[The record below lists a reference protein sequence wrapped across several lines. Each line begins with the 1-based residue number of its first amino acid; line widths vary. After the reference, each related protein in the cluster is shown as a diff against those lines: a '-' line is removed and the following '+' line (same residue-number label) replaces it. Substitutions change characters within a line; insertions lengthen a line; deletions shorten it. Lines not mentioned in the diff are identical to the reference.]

1 MTDTKT
7 LIEWADKHLMYTA
20 KRAPVALVRGEGV
33 RVWDSDGKEYLDF
46 TGGIAV
52 TALGHSHPK
61 VVGTMREQAA
71 TLLHVSNL
79 FYIPQQTQLAK
90 LLCDHSF
97 ADRVFFSNSGAE
109 ANETAIKLA
118 RKWAKEHG
126 ASDRGDIITMRGGF
140 HGRTLATVT
149 ATAQEKYHHGFEPLP
164 GGFKYVPFNDLRA
177 VERAIDS
184 HTAAVMV
191 EPIQGEGG
199 INIPDDGYLP
209 GLRKLCDEAGV
220 LLVLDEIQTGM
231 GRTGR
236 LWGYEHSGIEPD
248 IMTLAKALANGV
260 PIGATL
266 ATESVASAFT
276 PGTHGSTFGGNP
288 FVTAVGLTV
297 FTTLME
303 ERLPERAAATGR
315 LLREQL
321 EAVRARQPKA
331 ATAVRGRGLL
341 VGMDLVPPVGDVISA
356 CRQRGLLALS
366 AGDNTL
372 RLAPPLVVDEASVRR
387 AVEIIDQALAGF
399 GR

>member
-7 LIEWADKHLMYTA
+7 LIDWADKHLMTTA
-20 KRAPVALVRGEGV
+20 KRAPVVLVRGDGA

-109 ANETAIKLA
+109 ANESAIKLA

-209 GLRKLCDEAGV
+209 GLRKLCDEAGI

-231 GRTGR
+231 ERTGR

-303 ERLPERAAATGR
+303 ERLPERAAASGR
-315 LLREQL
+315 LLRDQL
-321 EAVRARQPKA
+321 EAVRGRHPKA

-341 VGMDLVPPVGDVISA
+341 V
-356 CRQRGLLALS
+356 LS

-372 RLAPPLVVDEASVRR
+372 RLAPPLITDEATLRR
-387 AVEIIDQALAGF
+387 GVEIIDQVLSGF
-399 GR
+399 VK

>member
-1 MTDTKT
+1 MDTKQ
-7 LIEWADKHLMYTA
+7 LIEWSDKHLMAFA
-20 KRAPVALVRGEGV
+20 KRNPVALVRGEGA
-33 RVWDSDGKEYLDF
+33 RVWDSEGKEYLDF

-79 FYIPQQTQLAK
+79 FHIPQQIHLAK

-126 ASDRGDIITMRGGF
+126 GSDRGDIITMRGGF

-164 GGFKYVPFNDLRA
+164 AGFKYVPFNDLRA

-184 HTAAVMV
+184 RTAAVLV

-199 INIPDDGYLP
+199 VNIPDDSYLP
-209 GLRKLCDEAGV
+209 GLRKLCDQAGI
-220 LLVLDEIQTGM
+220 LLILDEIQTGM
-231 GRTGR
+231 GRTGK
-236 LWGYEHSGIEPD
+236 LWAYEHTGVLPD

-266 ATESVASAFT
+266 ATDDVASVFT

-288 FVTAVGLTV
+288 FATAVGLTV
-297 FTTLME
+297 FTTLIE
-303 ERLPERAAATGR
+303 ERLVDRAASAGR
-315 LLREQL
+315 LLL
-321 EAVRARQPKA
+321 ERLAAVRAKHPGVV
-331 ATAVRGRGLL
+331 TAVRGKGLLVAMDVVPPVGNLVAACRERGLL
-341 VGMDLVPPVGDVISA
+341 VLT
-356 CRQRGLLALS
+356 
-366 AGDNTL
+366 AGDNAL
-372 RLAPPLVVDEASVRR
+372 RLAPPLIVDDASIGRG
-387 AVEIIDQALAGF
+387 VEIIDRALQDC
-399 GR
+399 RP

>member
-1 MTDTKT
+1 
-7 LIEWADKHLMYTA
+7 
-20 KRAPVALVRGEGV
+20 
-33 RVWDSDGKEYLDF
+33 VWDSDGKEYLDF

-109 ANETAIKLA
+109 ANESAIKLA

-199 INIPDDGYLP
+199 VNIPDDGYLP

-236 LWGYEHSGIEPD
+236 LWAYEHSGVEPD

-288 FVTAVGLTV
+288 FATAVGLTV

-315 LLREQL
+315 LLRDQL
-321 EAVRARQPKA
+321 EALRGRHPKV

-341 VGMDLVPPVGDVISA
+341 VGMDLVPPVGDVIGV
-356 CRQRGLLALS
+356 CRERGLLVLS

-372 RLAPPLVVDEASVRR
+372 RLAPPLIVDEASVRR
-387 AVEIIDQALAGF
+387 AVEIIDQVLSGF
-399 GR
+399 VK

>member
-1 MTDTKT
+1 VDTKQ
-7 LIEWADKHLMYTA
+7 LMEWSDKHIMTTA
-20 KRAPVALVRGEGV
+20 KRNPVALVRGEGV
-33 RVWDSDGKEYLDF
+33 RVWDSEGKEYLDF

-52 TALGHSHPK
+52 TALGHSHPR

-79 FYIPQQTQLAK
+79 FYIPQQIHLAK

-126 ASDRGDIITMRGGF
+126 ASDRGDIISMRGGF

-164 GGFKYVPFNDLRA
+164 GGFKYVPFNDLRS

-184 HTAAVMV
+184 RTAGVLV
-191 EPIQGEGG
+191 EPLQGEGG
-199 INIPDDGYLP
+199 VYLPDDGYLP

-220 LLVLDEIQTGM
+220 ALIFDEIQTGM
-231 GRTGR
+231 GRTGK
-236 LWGYEHSGIEPD
+236 LWAYEHAGVAPD
-248 IMTLAKALANGV
+248 IMTVAKALANGV

-266 ATESVASAFT
+266 ATEDVARVFT

-288 FVTAVGLTV
+288 FATAVGLTV
-297 FTTLME
+297 FTTLLE
-303 ERLPERAAATGR
+303 ERLPERAAASGR
-315 LLREQL
+315 ILLDGLR
-321 EAVRARQPKA
+321 AVQKKHP
-331 ATAVRGRGLL
+331 ATAGEVRGRGLL
-341 VGMDLVPPVGDVISA
+341 IAMDMTVPVGDMVSA
-356 CRQRGLLALS
+356 CRERGLLVLT
-366 AGDNTL
+366 AGDNAL
-372 RLAPPLVVDEASVRR
+372 RLAPPLVVDR
-387 AVEIIDQALAGF
+387 AEIDRGLEIIDRALEAC
-399 GR
+399 RR